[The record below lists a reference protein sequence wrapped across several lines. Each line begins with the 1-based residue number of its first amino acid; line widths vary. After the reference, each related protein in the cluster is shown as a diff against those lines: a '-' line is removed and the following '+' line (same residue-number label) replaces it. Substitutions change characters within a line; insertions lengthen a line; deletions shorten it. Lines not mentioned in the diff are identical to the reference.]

1 MLFPSKQSGF
11 SVLEMVVVTAIFVM
25 VTGVVL
31 SNLPSFRNRASLD
44 LTAQEMALAVRE
56 AQVYGI
62 ATRVVSVGSNEYPS
76 YGIHFEITDEPAGKF
91 TMFADNSAIED
102 GNKLYDP
109 GDGCN
114 ARGINTECLEEFFLE
129 GQFKILKICID
140 SGNSATSD
148 KCYDQDVAVDVVYTR
163 PFPEPSICF
172 SAGGSPATCEHIN
185 AIVTLGS
192 VGGSETRD
200 VFVWNNGQIA
210 AVGNGNNNND

>member
-1 MLFPSKQSGF
+1 MLSHSKQSGF

-76 YGIHFEITDEPAGKF
+76 YGVHFEITDEPAGSF
-91 TMFADNSAIED
+91 IMFADDSSDLD
-102 GNKLYDP
+102 GKNLYDP

-114 ARGINTECLEEFFLE
+114 AQSVGTECLEQFLLE
-129 GQFKILKICID
+129 GQFKILKICQNAQD
-140 SGNSATSD
+140 SSFED
-148 KCYDQDVAVDVVYTR
+148 RCYNQDVAVDVVYTR

-172 SAGGSPATCEHIN
+172 SEGGSPASCGQTNVI
-185 AIVTLGS
+185 IVLGTP
-192 VGGSETRD
+192 GGTETRD
-200 VFVWNNGQIA
+200 VLIWNNGQIA
-210 AVGNGNNNND
+210 AAGNGNK